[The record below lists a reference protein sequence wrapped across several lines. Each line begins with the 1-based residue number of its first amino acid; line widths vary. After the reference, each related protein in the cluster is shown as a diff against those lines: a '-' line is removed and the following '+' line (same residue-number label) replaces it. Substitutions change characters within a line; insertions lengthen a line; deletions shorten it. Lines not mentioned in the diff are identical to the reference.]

1 LQRAERVPNADV
13 REFAL
18 VLSDSQPLPG
28 EENNRQ
34 SSDELP
40 PLMVGMPVAARHG

>member
-1 LQRAERVPNADV
+1 LRRAEPVQNADV
-13 REFAL
+13 RELAL
-18 VLSDSQPLPG
+18 VLSDSPPLPG

-40 PLMVGMPVAARHG
+40 PLMAGMPVAARHG